1 MGKIGVMIIDDSAV
15 VRQSLT
21 QLLVSEGDIEVMATA
36 GDPYIAASKLKK
48 LVPDVIIL
56 DIEMPRMDGLTFL
69 KKLMSQHPVPVVICS
84 SLTQK
89 NSKMGLD
96 ALDAGAVE
104 VIEKPKVGVKEFFEE
119 SRILVSDAVRSA
131 SKIHPKRRKRG
142 YIRPNKTS
150 SRIGKSRSSRSQGGL
165 TTTQKVVV
173 VGASTGGTTALE
185 VLLSG
190 LPVDCPG
197 IVIVQHMPEKFTQ
210 TFAQRLN
217 SLFPMEVKEA
227 ENGDGI
233 HPGRVLIAPG
243 NKHTLVKRSGA
254 RYYVSVENG
263 PLVSRHR
270 PSVDK
275 LFESAAL
282 ASGSNTLAIILTGMG
297 ADGAG
302 GMEKLHNTGAYTI
315 AQDERTSVVYGM
327 PRECI
332 ERGAVD
338 QISPLQDIAE
348 QITKHQHKSVR

>member
-1 MGKIGVMIIDDSAV
+1 MMSKIKVMIIDDSAV

-21 QLLVSEGDIEVMATA
+21 QLLSSEQDIEVAATA
-36 GDPYIAASKLKK
+36 GDPYIAASKLRK

-69 KKLMSQHPVPVVICS
+69 KKLMSQHPIPVVICS

-131 SKIHPKRRKRG
+131 SKIHPKRRKRAFV
-142 YIRPNKTS
+142 RPGKS
-150 SRIGKSRSSRSQGGL
+150 SAGIGKSRSSGAGRGL

-197 IVIVQHMPEKFTQ
+197 IVIVQHMPERFTQ

-217 SLFPMEVKEA
+217 SLFPMDVKEA

-243 NKHTLVKRSGA
+243 NKHTLVKKSGT

-270 PSVDK
+270 PSVDM
-275 LFESAAL
+275 LFDSAATS
-282 ASGSNTLAIILTGMG
+282 SGKNTIAIILTGMG
-297 ADGAG
+297 ADGAN

-315 AQDERTSVVYGM
+315 AQDERTSVVFGM

-332 ERGAVD
+332 QRGLVD
-338 QISPLQDIAE
+338 KIFPLQDIAE
-348 QITKHQHKSVR
+348 QITTYQHKP